1 MTLKGGENMSK
12 YRPMPIKSK
21 YYLPKEDYLTA
32 IHYALRYPMML
43 AELDDARDT
52 STAIR
57 YDKDK
62 VQTSP
67 SDDMIMNAAVR
78 ASELSEKVKLIEDII
93 SVCSNGLDSYL
104 KWGVCYGLTFDQLE
118 AKGMPLGRTAYYEMR
133 RKFYFILSRKI

>member
-1 MTLKGGENMSK
+1 MK
-12 YRPMPIKSK
+12 YRTLSEKNQ

-43 AELDDARDT
+43 AELQDARDT

-67 SDDMIMNAAVR
+67 NGDMILNAAVR
-78 ASELSEKVKLIEDII
+78 SAELSKKVELIDSII
-93 SVCSNGLDSYL
+93 SVCAHGLDSYL
-104 KWGVCYGLTFDQLE
+104 KWGVCYGLNFNELK
-118 AKGMPLGRTAYYEMR
+118 AKGMPLERTAYYDMR
-133 RKFYFILSRKI
+133 RRFYYILSMKI

>member
-1 MTLKGGENMSK
+1 MKHRILSEKN
-12 YRPMPIKSK
+12 K

-43 AELDDARDT
+43 AELDDVRDT

-67 SDDMIMNAAVR
+67 SDSMIINAAIK
-78 ASELSEKVKLIEDII
+78 ASQLSDKVKMIEDAIA
-93 SVCSNGLDSYL
+93 VTANGLDTYL
-104 KWGVCYGLTFDQLE
+104 KWGVCYGLKFNELKG
-118 AKGMPLGRTAYYEMR
+118 KGMPLERTAYYEMR
-133 RKFYFILSRKI
+133 RKFYYILSQKI

>member
-1 MTLKGGENMSK
+1 MKHRVLSEKND
-12 YRPMPIKSK
+12 

-43 AELDDARDT
+43 AELNDARDT

-67 SDDMIMNAAVR
+67 NGDMILNAAVR
-78 ASELSEKVKLIEDII
+78 ASELSNKIKLIEDVIAI
-93 SVCSNGLDSYL
+93 CANGLDTYL
-104 KWGVCYGLTFDQLE
+104 KWGVCYGLTFEQL
-118 AKGMPLGRTAYYEMR
+118 KGKEMPLERTAYYNMR
-133 RKFYFILSRKI
+133 RKFYYILSQKI

>member
-1 MTLKGGENMSK
+1 MKHRILSEKN
-12 YRPMPIKSK
+12 K

-43 AELDDARDT
+43 AELKDARDT

-67 SDDMIMNAAVR
+67 NGDMILNAAVR
-78 ASELSEKVKLIEDII
+78 ASELSDKIKLIEDII
-93 SVCSNGLDSYL
+93 EVCANGLDTYL
-104 KWGVCYGLTFDQLE
+104 KWGVCYGLTFEQLKG
-118 AKGMPLGRTAYYEMR
+118 KGMPLERTAYYDMR
-133 RKFYFILSRKI
+133 RKFYYILSQKI

>member
-1 MTLKGGENMSK
+1 MKHRILSEKN
-12 YRPMPIKSK
+12 K

-43 AELDDARDT
+43 AELDDVRDT

-67 SDDMIMNAAVR
+67 SDSMIMNAAIK
-78 ASELSEKVKLIEDII
+78 ASQLSNKVKMIEDAIA
-93 SVCSNGLDSYL
+93 VTANGLDTYL
-104 KWGVCYGLTFDQLE
+104 KWGVCYGLKFNELKG
-118 AKGMPLGRTAYYEMR
+118 KGMPLERTAYYEMR
-133 RKFYFILSRKI
+133 RKFYYILSQKI

>member
-1 MTLKGGENMSK
+1 MKHRILSEKN
-12 YRPMPIKSK
+12 K

-43 AELDDARDT
+43 AELDDVRDT

-67 SDDMIMNAAVR
+67 SDSMIMNAAIK
-78 ASELSEKVKLIEDII
+78 ASQLSDKVKMIEDVIA
-93 SVCSNGLDSYL
+93 VTANGLDTYL
-104 KWGVCYGLTFDQLE
+104 KWGVCYGLKFNELKG
-118 AKGMPLGRTAYYEMR
+118 KGMPLERTAYYEMR
-133 RKFYFILSRKI
+133 RKFYYILSQKI

>member
-1 MTLKGGENMSK
+1 MKHRILSEKN
-12 YRPMPIKSK
+12 K

-43 AELDDARDT
+43 AELDDVRDT

-67 SDDMIMNAAVR
+67 SDSMIMNAAIK
-78 ASELSEKVKLIEDII
+78 ASQLSDKVKMIEDAIA
-93 SVCSNGLDSYL
+93 VTANGLDTYL
-104 KWGVCYGLTFDQLE
+104 KWGVC
-118 AKGMPLGRTAYYEMR
+118 
-133 RKFYFILSRKI
+133 

>member
-1 MTLKGGENMSK
+1 MKHRILSEKN
-12 YRPMPIKSK
+12 K

-43 AELDDARDT
+43 AELDDVRDT

-67 SDDMIMNAAVR
+67 SDSMIMNAAIK
-78 ASELSEKVKLIEDII
+78 ASQLSDKVKMIEDAIA
-93 SVCSNGLDSYL
+93 VTANGLDTYL
-104 KWGVCYGLTFDQLE
+104 KWGVCYGLKFNELKG
-118 AKGMPLGRTAYYEMR
+118 KGMPLERTAYYEMR
-133 RKFYFILSRKI
+133 RKFYYILSQKI